1 MVRYRKGIIVLGVV
15 LLCVLGVILVRER
28 LMKSSPLEKLEK
40 SVGYSEGMV
49 HFTVPE
55 EYDSSWYIQIS
66 GRLETEGG
74 GMSVHYLDEESEAG
88 SWEKGRLYSFLWRK
102 EAGVSWFCMFLRE
115 KRRRLL
121 ICWNIFRR
129 NRSIGVK

>member
-74 GMSVHYLDEESEAG
+74 GMSMHYLDEESEAG
-88 SWEKGRLYSFLWRK
+88 SWEKGREYSFPAEEGSWSELVLHVSSGK
-102 EAGVSWFCMFLRE
+102 EEADIN
-115 KRRRLL
+115 LL
-121 ICWNIFRR
+121 EYIP
-129 NRSIGVK
+129 KE

>member
-74 GMSVHYLDEESEAG
+74 GMSVHYLGEESEAG
-88 SWEKGRLYSFLWRK
+88 SWEKGRLYSFPVEEGSWSELVLYVYSGK
-102 EAGVSWFCMFLRE
+102 EEAAIN
-115 KRRRLL
+115 LL
-121 ICWNIFRR
+121 EYIP
-129 NRSIGVK
+129 KE

>member
-1 MVRYRKGIIVLGVV
+1 MVRYRKGIIVLGGV
-15 LLCVLGVILVRER
+15 LLCVLGVILVREG
-28 LMKSSPLEKLEK
+28 LMKNSPLEKLER

-74 GMSVHYLDEESEAG
+74 GMSVHYLDE
-88 SWEKGRLYSFLWRK
+88 K

-115 KRRRLL
+115 MRRRIL
-121 ICWNIFRR
+121 ICWIIFRR
-129 NRSIGVK
+129 IRGIGVK

>member
-15 LLCVLGVILVRER
+15 LLCVLGVILVREG

-74 GMSVHYLDEESEAG
+74 GMSVHYLDEESVAG
-88 SWEKGRLYSFLWRK
+88 SWEKGRVYSFPVEEGSWSELVLHVSSGK
-102 EAGVSWFCMFLRE
+102 EEADIN
-115 KRRRLL
+115 LL
-121 ICWNIFRR
+121 EYIP
-129 NRSIGVK
+129 KE

>member
-55 EYDSSWYIQIS
+55 EYDSSWYIQSS

-88 SWEKGRLYSFLWRK
+88 SWEKGRLYSFPVEEGSWSELVLYVSSGK
-102 EAGVSWFCMFLRE
+102 EEAAIN
-115 KRRRLL
+115 LL
-121 ICWNIFRR
+121 EYIP
-129 NRSIGVK
+129 KE

>member
-88 SWEKGRLYSFLWRK
+88 SWEKGRLYSFPVEEGNWSELVLYVSSGK
-102 EAGVSWFCMFLRE
+102 EEAAIN
-115 KRRRLL
+115 LL
-121 ICWNIFRR
+121 EYIP
-129 NRSIGVK
+129 KE

>member
-66 GRLETEGG
+66 GRLETERG

-88 SWEKGRLYSFLWRK
+88 SWSELVLHVSSGK
-102 EAGVSWFCMFLRE
+102 EEADIN
-115 KRRRLL
+115 LL
-121 ICWNIFRR
+121 EYIP
-129 NRSIGVK
+129 KE

>member
-1 MVRYRKGIIVLGVV
+1 MCPWGDFW
-15 LLCVLGVILVRER
+15 VREG
-28 LMKSSPLEKLEK
+28 LMKNSPLEKLEK

-88 SWEKGRLYSFLWRK
+88 SWEKGRMYSFPVEEGSCSELVLYVSSGK
-102 EAGVSWFCMFLRE
+102 EEADIN
-115 KRRRLL
+115 LL
-121 ICWNIFRR
+121 DYIP
-129 NRSIGVK
+129 KD

>member
-15 LLCVLGVILVRER
+15 LLCVLGVILVREG
-28 LMKSSPLEKLEK
+28 LMKNSPLEKLEK

-66 GRLETEGG
+66 GRL
-74 GMSVHYLDEESEAG
+74 DEESEAG
-88 SWEKGRLYSFLWRK
+88 SWEKGRMYSFPVEEGSCSELVLYVSSGK
-102 EAGVSWFCMFLRE
+102 EEADIN
-115 KRRRLL
+115 LL
-121 ICWNIFRR
+121 DYIP
-129 NRSIGVK
+129 KD